1 MAAYKHAHWEPVQVG
16 GENLSWAIVDG
27 MVQVRLPFRVNR
39 EKLSRLL
46 QQQDYHVSDD
56 VEETDSLGW
65 GRDYDAEGYYPYW
78 VFPDDEQPQWTI
90 FSYPPEDYDEEG
102 GEAAGS
108 AQIGPPETD
117 RPTGHDESDPGY
129 RPYLGNL
136 AREELGHW
144 LGLLRDAHR
153 DAHG

>member
-1 MAAYKHAHWEPVQVG
+1 MAAHEQTRWEPVQVG

-39 EKLSRLL
+39 EKLSRML

-56 VEETDSLGW
+56 VEETDALGW

-90 FSYPPEDYDEEG
+90 FSYPPEDYDEG
-102 GEAAGS
+102 DGEATGTQHMAWM
-108 AQIGPPETD
+108 ETD
-117 RPTGHDESDPGY
+117 RPAGHDKAAPGY

-144 LGLLRDAHR
+144 LGLLRDAR
-153 DAHG
+153 S